1 MLKIEGEIML
11 KGNFARINM
20 ALACLLVLN
29 FGVAGASANDDTP
42 IESVVADANFLAC
55 LQESGYETVGEVTK
69 IHCRDRGITSAK
81 GLEYFSNLIKLDL
94 SNEGDSFIVGEIG
107 GITSRPT
114 DKKMPNQLTE
124 IDISHNSQ
132 LFLVDLSQNSLTSI
146 DVNNNEEL
154 MTLMLSG
161 NKLSK
166 LDVSTNSKLTWL
178 DLNDNKLTGELTLVN
193 SELYQLNLSGNKLT
207 KVNIPSGIRN
217 LELANNQLKNLD
229 LSKFKMLSELN
240 LDANQ
245 LSSLD
250 ISHNKKLTALY
261 ASNNHLSTIDLTAN
275 PMLQVLFLSN
285 NKLKNIDLRE
295 HENLFDISLFNNPLQ
310 KVDVSKSYNLEL
322 LELDSRVECIGIG
335 CATRFEGY

>member
-1 MLKIEGEIML
+1 ML
-11 KGNFARINM
+11 KGNFVRIKR
-20 ALACLLVLN
+20 ALAGLLVLN
-29 FGVAGASANDDTP
+29 LGVAGASANDDTP
-42 IESVVADANFLAC
+42 IESVVADANLLTC
-55 LQESGYETVGEVTK
+55 LQESGYKTVGEVTK

-81 GLEYFSNLIKLDL
+81 GLEHFSNLTKLVL

-107 GITSRPT
+107 GITSRPA
-114 DKKMPNQLTE
+114 DKKVPNQLTE

-132 LFLVDLSQNSLTSI
+132 LFLVDLSQNSLASI
-146 DVNNNEEL
+146 DVSNNEEL
-154 MTLMLSG
+154 ETLMLSG

-261 ASNNHLSTIDLTAN
+261 AGNNQLSTIDLTAN

-295 HENLFDISLFNNPLQ
+295 HANLVDISLFNNPLK